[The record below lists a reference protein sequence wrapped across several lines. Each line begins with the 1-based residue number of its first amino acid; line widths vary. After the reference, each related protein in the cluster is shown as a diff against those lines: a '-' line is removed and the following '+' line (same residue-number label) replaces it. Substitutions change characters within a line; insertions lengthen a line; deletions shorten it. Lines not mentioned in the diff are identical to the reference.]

1 MKLIGEKANLTKNKL
16 YTLPLFIETK
26 SCCLQEH
33 KIAGTNFQRTD
44 TWKSSDGIWRSNC
57 WELHSRDSWT
67 VLLGRVQ
74 AEQGYSLPSL
84 ENALSATLGLHPASS
99 WFRRTLAFPAQKGG
113 MVLLTVQGNAPGHEH
128 LWNLNYWNLNY
139 FSIYDVPGILNMV
152 PIQIGLRTFSH
163 IYQ

>member
-26 SCCLQEH
+26 SCCLQER

-57 WELHSRDSWT
+57 WELHSWDSWT

-74 AEQGYSLPSL
+74 AEQGRSLSSL
-84 ENALSATLGLHPASS
+84 ESALSATLGLHPASS
-99 WFRRTLAFPAQKGG
+99 RFRRTLAFPAQKGG
-113 MVLLTVQGNAPGHEH
+113 MVLLTVQGNAPGHISKMKDV
-128 LWNLNYWNLNY
+128 LILSPSGSNFCWVWAIFIINL
-139 FSIYDVPGILNMV
+139 
-152 PIQIGLRTFSH
+152 
-163 IYQ
+163 